1 MRSRQRGFL
10 LNPYRFAAG
19 DPLTDSN
26 YASVSLL
33 MHFDGANGS
42 TTFTDH
48 SPSPRTMGAV
58 SAGALPTIS
67 TAQSVYGGAS
77 GVLDAALGQA
87 IKTTSNAVYDMGTGD
102 FTIEGRVRFSNA
114 ASVREFVLG
123 QADIGAATAHTSFYI
138 ARTAAGKLFG
148 TCNNAGTGG
157 FGGCTGTTTTAAN
170 TWYAFA
176 YVRSGTGFTLYVDG
190 VSEATATS
198 SNSVHSSTQ
207 DFAIAALGSYNMENM
222 AGYVDEIR
230 ITKGVARYTGN
241 YTLRGSAFPNS
252 A

>member
-33 MHFDGANGS
+33 LHLDGANGS

-48 SPSPRTMGAV
+48 SPTPKTMGAV

-67 TAQSVYGGAS
+67 TAQSVFGGAS
-77 GVLDAALGQA
+77 LVLNRSLAQA
-87 IKTTSNAVYDMGTGD
+87 VRTTTHAHFQMGSGD
-102 FTIEGRVRFSNA
+102 FTYEGRVRFNGAPGSA
-114 ASVREFVLG
+114 REFIMG
-123 QADIGAATAHTSFYI
+123 QAGIGGGNAGAAFWI
-138 ARTAAGKLFG
+138 CRTATGKLQSACLSG
-148 TCNNAGTGG
+148 ASQVGV
-157 FGGCTGTTTTAAN
+157 CTGTTSLNAT
-170 TWYAFA
+170 TWYAFS
-176 YVRSGTGFTLYVDG
+176 YVRNGTGFALYLDG
-190 VSEATATS
+190 ASEATATS
-198 SNSVHSSTQ
+198 ASAMNNSTDDLAVG
-207 DFAIAALGSYNMENM
+207 AYGAYNSENLD
-222 AGYVDEIR
+222 GYADEIR